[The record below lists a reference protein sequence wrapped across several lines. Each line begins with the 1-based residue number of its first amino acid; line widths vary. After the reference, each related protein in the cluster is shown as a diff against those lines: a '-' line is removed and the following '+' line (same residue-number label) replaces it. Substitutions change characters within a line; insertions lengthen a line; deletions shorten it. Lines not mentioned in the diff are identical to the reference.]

1 MSFEPKKLALLRI
14 LQILEEKT
22 DADHHLTQQMIADE
36 LRCRYGIDLER
47 KAVGRDLQLLKDADI
62 DIGSDRTGFYLVSRR
77 FEDSELHLLV
87 DSVLSS
93 RHITQKHSA
102 ELIDRLCGLA
112 SEHFRRN
119 VRYIHST
126 NEVDKSENQ
135 QLFLNI
141 ELIDEAIEKGLRIQ
155 YDYNKYG
162 TDRKLHRTSTQVVS
176 PYRMIL
182 HNQRYYLMAY
192 CEHWKNIVY
201 HRLDHITKM
210 KVRDDAATPL
220 KSLPGFANGIDF
232 NAISSAMPY
241 MYTDKKETVEF
252 TADEGI
258 VDQIVDWFGSTAKMR
273 PGAVK
278 GTVDVTIETSP
289 KAMVHW
295 ATQYVNYVEVK
306 KPERLRKEIREIL
319 EKASKKYQ

>member
-119 VRYIHST
+119 VRYIHSA

-273 PGAVK
+273 PGTLA